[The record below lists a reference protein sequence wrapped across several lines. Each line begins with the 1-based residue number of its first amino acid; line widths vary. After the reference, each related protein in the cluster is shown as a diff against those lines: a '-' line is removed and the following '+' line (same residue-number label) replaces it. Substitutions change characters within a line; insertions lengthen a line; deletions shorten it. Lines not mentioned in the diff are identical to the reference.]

1 MTTAQQGEAPIHPI
15 HKEERDADS
24 SFRQANLGWEG
35 HVHFPTDVP
44 LWRRVLES
52 WPELRTGLAYGLV
65 FGAGVL
71 LGSAV
76 TTFVGTKNQKTQR

>member
-1 MTTAQQGEAPIHPI
+1 MTTLDQKSDHLHREDNGIDQPF
-15 HKEERDADS
+15 K
-24 SFRQANLGWEG
+24 QANLGWEG
-35 HVHFPTDVP
+35 HVHFPAGVP

-52 WPELRTGLAYGLV
+52 WPELRTGLAYSLV

-76 TTFVGTKNQKTQR
+76 TSIVGTKQHKSHR

>member
-1 MTTAQQGEAPIHPI
+1 MTTLQHNSEHV
-15 HKEERDADS
+15 HREDS
-24 SFRQANLGWEG
+24 EPDQPFKQANLGWEG

-52 WPELRTGLAYGLV
+52 WPELRTGLAFSLV

-76 TTFVGTKNQKTQR
+76 TSLIGTKQQKAER

>member
-1 MTTAQQGEAPIHPI
+1 MTTTKQDPEHTENRN
-15 HKEERDADS
+15 KEPDQPPRRSD
-24 SFRQANLGWEG
+24 LGWEG
-35 HVHFPTDVP
+35 HVHFPEGIP

-52 WPELRTGLAYGLV
+52 WPELRTGLAYSLV

-76 TTFVGTKNQKTQR
+76 SSLLTCRENKSEG

>member
-1 MTTAQQGEAPIHPI
+1 MTTIKQDSEHTENVN
-15 HKEERDADS
+15 KETDQPPRRSD
-24 SFRQANLGWEG
+24 LGWEG
-35 HVHFPTDVP
+35 HVHFPEGIP

-52 WPELRTGLAYGLV
+52 WPELRTGLAYSLV

-76 TTFVGTKNQKTQR
+76 STMLACRENKSEG

>member
-1 MTTAQQGEAPIHPI
+1 MNTTKLEPEHPE
-15 HKEERDADS
+15 HVYKETDQPP
-24 SFRQANLGWEG
+24 RQSDLGWEG
-35 HVHFPTDVP
+35 HVHFPEGIP

-52 WPELRTGLAYGLV
+52 WPELRTGLAYSLV

-76 TTFVGTKNQKTQR
+76 SSLLACRENKSEG

>member
-1 MTTAQQGEAPIHPI
+1 MTILQH
-15 HKEERDADS
+15 ERERIEREDHDIDQP
-24 SFRQANLGWEG
+24 FKQANLGWEG
-35 HVHFPTDVP
+35 HVHFPTGVP

-52 WPELRTGLAYGLV
+52 WPELRTGLAYSLV

-76 TTFVGTKNQKTQR
+76 TTFVASKQHRNQG

>member
-1 MTTAQQGEAPIHPI
+1 MTPVQQSPRPIY
-15 HKEERDADS
+15 KEDRDADQP
-24 SFRQANLGWEG
+24 FRQANLGWEG
-35 HVHFPTDVP
+35 HVHFPTGVP

-52 WPELRTGLAYGLV
+52 WPELRTGLAYSLV

-76 TTFVGTKNQKTQR
+76 TTLVGNKNHKTQR